1 MIVMETDLSP
11 PVAPT
16 FAQQRDALQK
26 GLGRAVMWAKAG
38 LLDNNILLE
47 GCLHDQRFDKVCE
60 PLRAEW
66 LWSMIQLT
74 DNTGPFR
81 TPILSAL
88 RSLEE
93 STSIRQLCAL
103 AYQYASHG
111 DDAFRSQLYEIVK
124 TTPIA
129 DSPWLGE
136 SEIVA
141 LDGDEAIL
149 FAAEIRGK
157 RLQCNDEKWDDI
169 KLIYDGVEAH
179 SEGHLV
185 RLLSESAD
193 SNVQFFFAAWQNSVA
208 MKLNEDPKISYKDQM
223 QLRSADDVIR
233 ASKEPDRPA
242 WLRGWGQYADEFSLN
257 AVEAALWKTSDLSE
271 ISRLLQVFA
280 RTPLPIF
287 DRRLILLCEHDDFDV
302 CRRAINALE
311 ENTHPEIRCYALE
324 LLHGELAHLAVGLLI
339 KNFEPGDEIHIID
352 LLCKSESA
360 PEELHRTCLDAIKVL
375 EKNADTDGTS
385 LALLAYF
392 MTPCQICRGSASKLL
407 EKYETAPS
415 WLIEELRFDAET
427 TYRATSEK

>member
-157 RLQCNDEKWDDI
+157 RLQCNDEEWDDI

-179 SEGHLV
+179 SEALSLG
-185 RLLSESAD
+185 RLTCFQA
-193 SNVQFFFAAWQNSVA
+193 Q
-208 MKLNEDPKISYKDQM
+208 
-223 QLRSADDVIR
+223 RR
-233 ASKEPDRPA
+233 ASR
-242 WLRGWGQYADEFSLN
+242 
-257 AVEAALWKTSDLSE
+257 
-271 ISRLLQVFA
+271 
-280 RTPLPIF
+280 
-287 DRRLILLCEHDDFDV
+287 
-302 CRRAINALE
+302 
-311 ENTHPEIRCYALE
+311 
-324 LLHGELAHLAVGLLI
+324 
-339 KNFEPGDEIHIID
+339 
-352 LLCKSESA
+352 
-360 PEELHRTCLDAIKVL
+360 
-375 EKNADTDGTS
+375 
-385 LALLAYF
+385 
-392 MTPCQICRGSASKLL
+392 
-407 EKYETAPS
+407 
-415 WLIEELRFDAET
+415 
-427 TYRATSEK
+427 